1 MAASPQAAGK
11 LLYATY
17 EQLPGPTGSACWSTE
32 IIRELGRHFDLDGL
46 SVKSEDLS
54 HIERFHRARLL
65 RVPVGDGAFLEQLKA
80 FQRALSRQLDSEDYL
95 LCHFTSV
102 WEGMLLASRRR
113 ADGYKLIY
121 QVDSLPSIDFRLSH
135 PAQARQVETSLS
147 LKQQEERCFDVADK
161 LLVPTALIRKHLIR
175 RGVAPAKIA
184 VVPPA
189 LDLAPFDSGED
200 RPGQAGT
207 ILYLGS
213 LHPWQGV
220 VGLLQALVELPRH
233 LRFKLLLVSDRDQ
246 PGFREVQGKIQMLGL
261 VRSVEFIDPVDYAAL
276 PALLA
281 QASVCVAPLANHEH
295 NRRAAS
301 LPHKVLCYMAARR
314 PVVAARQPVIEGL
327 VEHGRSGLLY
337 PPGDTRGLCDAL
349 RKLLLDREL
358 AGQLGNQGRLALE
371 EEHALA
377 DSLAAL
383 RACYRE
389 LLGQPAI
396 GAPAAPP
403 AAETQ
408 PSLVRADPAA
418 PQDLAEPFAAEPE
431 TRPLPAEALPTPEPA
446 AERGRAGIQEADTD
460 PRPRPAPS
468 PRRDRRSGPAAGDQP
483 AAPPDSAAPAPD
495 QPLSPPRRGRRSG
508 PAAGDQPAAPPASAV
523 PAPDQP
529 PGRAAEPEVIFYSLE
544 DQDTAP
550 RPEAAADGWLVQSAG
565 EVLLESEQ
573 ERETPIRPAGKGRR
587 YLLGGPSYPVDDE
600 QPEPDAA
607 AEESA
612 TRSGTPR
619 GLASDEPALVSD
631 DEVEIIDSDAPAP
644 PPPPR
649 RKKHSSET

>member
-1 MAASPQAAGK
+1 MAASSESPGK
-11 LLYATY
+11 LLYASY
-17 EQLPGPTGSACWSTE
+17 EQIPGPTGSACWSTE
-32 IIRELGRHFDLDGL
+32 IIRELGRHFELDGL
-46 SVKSEDLS
+46 SVKSENLS

-65 RVPVGDGAFLEQLKA
+65 RVPVGDGRFLEQLKA

-102 WEGMLLASRRR
+102 WEGMLLASRRK

-135 PAQARQVETSLS
+135 PAQARRVETSLS
-147 LKQQEERCFDVADK
+147 LKQQEERCFDVADR
-161 LLVPTALIRKHLIR
+161 LLAPTALIRRHLIR
-175 RGVAPAKIA
+175 RGVPPAKIA

-189 LDLAPFDSGED
+189 LDLAPFDTVED

-233 LRFKLLLVSDRDQ
+233 LRFKLLLVCDRDQ

-261 VRSVEFIDPVDYAAL
+261 VRSVEILEPVDYAAL

-314 PVVAARQPVIEGL
+314 PVVAARQPAVEGL
-327 VEHGRSGLLY
+327 VEHGRTGLLY

-349 RKLLLDREL
+349 RKLLLDRDL

-371 EEHALA
+371 EEHGLDA
-377 DSLAAL
+377 SLAAL

-389 LLGQPAI
+389 LLGQPAV
-396 GAPAAPP
+396 GAAAAAP

-418 PQDLAEPFAAEPE
+418 PQDLADPLAAEPE
-431 TRPLPAEALPTPEPA
+431 TRPLPSAALPTPEPDA
-446 AERGRAGIQEADTD
+446 QIQRAGSQEADTD
-460 PRPRPAPS
+460 PRPRPVPP
-468 PRRDRRSGPAAGDQP
+468 PRSERRSGHPAGDQP
-483 AAPPDSAAPAPD
+483 ASPPSAAARAEP
-495 QPLSPPRRGRRSG
+495 
-508 PAAGDQPAAPPASAV
+508 PAAAGGA
-523 PAPDQP
+523 
-529 PGRAAEPEVIFYSLE
+529 EVIFYSIE

-550 RPEAAADGWLVQSAG
+550 RPESAADGWQVQAAG
-565 EVLLESEQ
+565 DVVLESGQ
-573 ERETPIRPAGKGRR
+573 ERETPIRPGGRRR
-587 YLLGGPSYPVDDE
+587 YLLGGPSYPVDGPGEPEAEPPPDE
-600 QPEPDAA
+600 
-607 AEESA
+607 SS
-612 TRSGTPR
+612 TRPSTPR
-619 GLASDEPALVSD
+619 GLAADEPALVSD

-649 RKKHSSET
+649 RKKRSSET